1 MGGHG
6 VLSHG
11 ILLRRHVCKHV
22 GARWL
27 LSSFDAAAS
36 RARCSTA
43 TAPSAV
49 NRSDAAGLGA
59 RIGGGDLNSSRR
71 RALGARAASRWLDPG
86 VGVADG
92 VGAGDVVA
100 DSAKGRSVSAE
111 MGRAMLHAAS
121 NRFWETAE
129 QRADDAPAQV
139 AGGAWRG
146 AGHRRRQNRKRRWG
160 ARGEWRPVTTT

>member
-27 LSSFDAAAS
+27 LSSFDTAAS
-36 RARCSTA
+36 RARCSAA

-129 QRADDAPAQV
+129 QRADDALAPV
-139 AGGAWRG
+139 AV
-146 AGHRRRQNRKRRWG
+146 
-160 ARGEWRPVTTT
+160 ARGGT